1 MNATE
6 IEEAVTKLASEP
18 FNGDEFPYDF
28 LRAFGN
34 KETTTKKLRSGASTK
49 ILCPLALADTGLR
62 WHLRAYD
69 RERGR
74 FADFALTRIAKAKS
88 IDQPIPAEEQIESD
102 VQWARIV
109 HIELVPHPGIAHP
122 KAIESDFRMSNGMLA
137 LDIRAPLVGYAI
149 RRWSVDCST
158 KHTLDPK
165 EHHLWLKNSQTLYGV
180 ESAALAPGYSN
191 NEANDEPL

>member
-122 KAIESDFRMSNGMLA
+122 KAIESDFRMTNGVLA
-137 LDIRAPLVGYAI
+137 LDMRAPLVGLVKDQSSI
-149 RRWSVDCST
+149 GTTST
-158 KHTLDPK
+158 RMPSNSGKKHAK
-165 EHHLWLKNSQTLYGV
+165 F
-180 ESAALAPGYSN
+180 AAYRPARSKAL
-191 NEANDEPL
+191 